1 MKSNPTGTVGF
12 RDDVTGLTCV
22 ASLSFCHRT
31 SATPSALKL
40 PEPGSIESAAAR
52 FVLGVFTASA
62 HRPTPVIAD
71 NWTP

>member
-1 MKSNPTGTVGF
+1 MKSKPTGTVGF
-12 RDDVTGLTCV
+12 RGDVTELTCV
-22 ASLSFCHRT
+22 VSLSFRHRK

-40 PEPGSIESAAAR
+40 PEPGSTESAAAR
-52 FVLGVFTASA
+52 FVLGVFTVSA